1 MKTLLHRQ
9 RWLVVAL
16 VVIAPLAGGCGD
28 EDDAGDESAATSI
41 RLTPETTTTDEPT
54 STSTSTSSP
63 AQDSSVREV
72 EVRGGSVVGGVQ
84 RIAVD
89 LGETITI
96 RVRSDVTDEV
106 HLHGYDLSQQ
116 VAPDSPAELTFTADI
131 PGVFELELE
140 ERGMPIAQLEV
151 S

>member
-9 RWLVVAL
+9 RRLVVAL
-16 VVIAPLAGGCGD
+16 VVIAALAGGCGGD
-28 EDDAGDESAATSI
+28 DDAGDEPAATSI
-41 RLTPETTTTDEPT
+41 SLTPETTTTDEPT
-54 STSTSTSSP
+54 PTSASSP
-63 AQDSSVREV
+63 AENSSVREV
-72 EVRGGSVVGGVQ
+72 EVRGGSVAGGVQ
-84 RIAVD
+84 RIAAD

-106 HLHGYDLSQQ
+106 HLHGYDLSQP
-116 VAPDSPAELTFTADI
+116 VGPDSPAELTFTADI